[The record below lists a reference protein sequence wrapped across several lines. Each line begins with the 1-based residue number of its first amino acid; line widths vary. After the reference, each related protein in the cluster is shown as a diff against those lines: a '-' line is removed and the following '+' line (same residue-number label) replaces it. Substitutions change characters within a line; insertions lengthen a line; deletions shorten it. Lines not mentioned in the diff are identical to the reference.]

1 MSRGKSLPKLLRELE
16 RLLPHGQWRL
26 AQERPWFS
34 LTFSG
39 VQMSLAYTPDAP
51 CKTEE
56 VARIL
61 EDHAFSL
68 HSQIVADIAVEAE
81 VAGAGALV
89 IAMLVLDV

>member
-1 MSRGKSLPKLLRELE
+1 MSRGTNLERLLRELE

-26 AQERPWFS
+26 TQERPWFS

-68 HSQIVADIAVEAE
+68 HSQIVADIGVEAA
-81 VAGAGALV
+81 AGG
-89 IAMLVLDV
+89 IAVVMLVLDV

>member
-1 MSRGKSLPKLLRELE
+1 MSRGKNLARLVRELE
-16 RLLPHGQWRL
+16 RLLPHGQWRV

-56 VARIL
+56 VTRIV
-61 EDHAFSL
+61 ENHAFNL
-68 HSQIVADIAVEAE
+68 HGQIVADIAVEAE
-81 VAGAGALV
+81 AGGLAV
-89 IAMLVLDV
+89 VMLVLDD

>member
-1 MSRGKSLPKLLRELE
+1 MSRGKNLARLVRELE
-16 RLLPHGQWRL
+16 RLLPHGQWRV

-56 VARIL
+56 VVRIMENHTFNL
-61 EDHAFSL
+61 RG
-68 HSQIVADIAVEAE
+68 QIVADIAVEAE
-81 VAGAGALV
+81 AGGLAV
-89 IAMLVLDV
+89 VMLVLDD